1 MSDMAAT
8 ADARVFYRLSIRLP
22 VSYQLADGG
31 VVPTGGTGST
41 LNLSAG
47 GMLLQTSQPEETVV
61 DELLEDRS
69 RIELEMHLGGRQL
82 NILSRLV
89 WLEPTGTGGDDCQMG
104 LRFLDLDTQE
114 QEHIW
119 EFVLQNKAG

>member
-1 MSDMAAT
+1 MAAA

-22 VSYQLADGG
+22 VSYQLAHGG
-31 VVPTGGTGST
+31 VVPMGGTGST

-47 GMLLQTSQPEETVV
+47 GMLLHTSQPEETVV
-61 DELLEDRS
+61 DELLKDHS

-89 WLEPTGTGGDDCQMG
+89 WLEPTDSGGDDCQMG

>member
-1 MSDMAAT
+1 MSAT

-22 VSYQLADGG
+22 VSYQLAHGG
-31 VVPTGGTGST
+31 AVPTGGAGST

-61 DELLEDRS
+61 DDLLKDHR

-89 WLEPTGTGGDDCQMG
+89 WLEPTGTGGDDCTMG

>member
-1 MSDMAAT
+1 MSVDH
-8 ADARVFYRLSIRLP
+8 RVFYRLAIRLP
-22 VSYQLADGG
+22 VSYQFAIGSSE
-31 VVPTGGTGST
+31 PTVCIGTT

-47 GMLLQTSQPEETVV
+47 GMLLETPQPDTAVV
-61 DELLEDRS
+61 DEMLADRS
-69 RIELEMHLGGRQL
+69 RIELEMCLGSRQL
-82 NILSRLV
+82 NILSKLV
-89 WLEPTGTGGDDCQMG
+89 WLELTGPSGAECQMG

>member
-1 MSDMAAT
+1 MAAT

-22 VSYQLADGG
+22 VSYQLAHGG
-31 VVPTGGTGST
+31 AVPTGGAGST

-89 WLEPTGTGGDDCQMG
+89 WLEPTGTGGDDCTMG

>member
-1 MSDMAAT
+1 MAAT
-8 ADARVFYRLSIRLP
+8 SDQRVFYRLNIHLP
-22 VSYQLADGG
+22 VSYQLNFGG
-31 VVPTGGTGST
+31 AVPTGGTGST

-47 GMLLQTSQPEETVV
+47 GMLLQTPQPEETVV
-61 DELLEDRS
+61 EELLEDRS

-82 NILSRLV
+82 NVLSRLV
-89 WLEPTGTGGDDCQMG
+89 WLEPTGAGGDECQMG

-119 EFVLQNKAG
+119 EFVLQNQAG